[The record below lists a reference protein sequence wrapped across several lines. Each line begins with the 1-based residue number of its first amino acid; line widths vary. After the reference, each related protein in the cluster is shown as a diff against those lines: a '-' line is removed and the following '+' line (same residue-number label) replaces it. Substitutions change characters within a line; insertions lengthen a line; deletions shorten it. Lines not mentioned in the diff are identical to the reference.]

1 MTTPHTLTPSEFTDR
16 YRLTF
21 NATQE
26 NPAKVY
32 MEYRHVKHAVSKAAH
47 KARSGFVTSNQD
59 LKAAKKLVKSDAFL
73 MSCRGMQSGELAYR
87 ATRKA
92 RELYAERCDVYVRE
106 VANERK

>member
-1 MTTPHTLTPSEFTDR
+1 MPTKPHELAPSEFTDR

-47 KARSGFVTSNQD
+47 KARQGFVTSNQD
-59 LKAAKKLVKSDAFL
+59 LKAAKKVVKTDEFL
-73 MSCRGMQSGELAYR
+73 MSCRGMQSGELVYR
-87 ATRKA
+87 ATEKA
-92 RELYAERCDVYVRE
+92 REFYKGRCELFVRE
-106 VANERK
+106 VV